1 VIQVWFPGEHGCVGG
16 GTKEHSGL
24 SDAALQWMMD
34 SIRNLGLGL
43 EFDPSVIPTG
53 INPNYEC
60 DFKNDPGIFK
70 LAGIKFREV
79 SDTIDEL
86 HESVIKRW
94 QSRNDYR
101 PKNLERILSQ
111 LNSN

>member
-1 VIQVWFPGEHGCVGG
+1 
-16 GTKEHSGL
+16 
-24 SDAALQWMMD
+24 MMD
-34 SIRNLGLGL
+34 SSRNLGLGL

-79 SDTIDEL
+79 SDAIDEL

-101 PKNLERILSQ
+101 PKNLERLLSK
-111 LNSN
+111 LNSI

>member
-1 VIQVWFPGEHGCVGG
+1 
-16 GTKEHSGL
+16 
-24 SDAALQWMMD
+24 
-34 SIRNLGLGL
+34 
-43 EFDPSVIPTG
+43 
-53 INPNYEC
+53 
-60 DFKNDPGIFK
+60 

-101 PKNLERILSQ
+101 PKNLERVLSK
-111 LNSN
+111 LNSI